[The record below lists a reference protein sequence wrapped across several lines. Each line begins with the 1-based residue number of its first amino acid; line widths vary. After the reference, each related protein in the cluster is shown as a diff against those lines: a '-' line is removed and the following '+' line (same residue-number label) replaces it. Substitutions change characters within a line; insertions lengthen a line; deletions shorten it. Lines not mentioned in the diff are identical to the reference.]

1 MPLKGDF
8 YGNGRP
14 KGAAKKHYLVGL
26 NALLVCQEIICRQA
40 VTIKPRLGWP
50 ARALAIAPLIK
61 NKDLKSLIQE
71 QFNIFKSMGYIPC
84 VPMTKKDRGRVP
96 LEGKEPAVQSRFVRS
111 LKIDLFI
118 VHAPLRRDHGKAPFR
133 VEDKEIFHPGVEKIE
148 TPDNGQDEY
157 N

>member
-1 MPLKGDF
+1 LPLKGDF
-8 YGNGRP
+8 NGNCRP
-14 KGAAKKHYLVGL
+14 KGAAKKDYFVGL

-50 ARALAIAPLIK
+50 ARALAIAPVIK

-96 LEGKEPAVQSRFVRS
+96 LEGKEPSVQPGRVRTF
-111 LKIDLFI
+111 KIDLFI
-118 VHAPLRRDHGKAPFR
+118 VQAPLRRDNGKAPFR
-133 VEDKEIFHPGVEKIE
+133 MEDKEVFHLLVKDVKASNKSQE
-148 TPDNGQDEY
+148 EY
-157 N
+157 K